1 MPIFRGTSVRTR
13 ALLTVLAVVSLV
25 ALFTTRVSG
34 KMPDFEVYWKAGAR
48 AIAAEPLYRADDG
61 HYQFKYLPA
70 FAVFAAPLAL
80 MPLPAAKALWFGS
93 SAVSMVTLLWLSAL
107 AVPRPKRP
115 LVLLVIITFVAMAK
129 FFAHE
134 LVLGQVNMLFA
145 VVVMAAVLQLQ
156 AGRDV
161 LAGLLFALAVVVKPY
176 AALFA
181 PWLALRPG
189 RAAFLT
195 MIATMVVVLLLPAT
209 LYGWS
214 PNLHLLRDWWA
225 TVTTSTAPNLT
236 NQDNVSLA
244 AFFTKWMGPDSAAP
258 TLTLI
263 ASVVLLGLVGVVVLA
278 RRGLAA
284 PDALEAALILVA
296 IPLISPQGWDYVFL
310 IATPAVMLLVD
321 NLQALPQG
329 LRITTI
335 AAIAVVAL
343 SIYDLMGANAYRTF
357 MAASIIT
364 ICFLVEIGALVALRL
379 RRAV

>member
-1 MPIFRGTSVRTR
+1 MPIFRGSSVRTR
-13 ALLTVLAVVSLV
+13 ALLAVLAVVSLV

-48 AIAAEPLYRADDG
+48 AIAAEPLYRVDDG

-80 MPLPAAKALWFGS
+80 MPLPAAKALWFGL
-93 SAVSMVTLLWLSAL
+93 SAVLMVVLLWLSAL

-129 FFAHE
+129 FYAHE

-156 AGRDV
+156 AGRDA
-161 LAGLLFALAVVVKPY
+161 LAGVLFALAVVVKPY

-181 PWLALRPG
+181 PWLVLRPG
-189 RAAFLT
+189 RSAFLT
-195 MIATMVVVLLLPAT
+195 MIATMAAVLLLPAT
-209 LYGWS
+209 VYGWS
-214 PNLHLLRDWWA
+214 PNLHLLRDWWT

-244 AFFTKWMGPDSAAP
+244 AFFTKWMGADSSAP
-258 TLTLI
+258 TLALIASVLLLTLI
-263 ASVVLLGLVGVVVLA
+263 AVVVAA
-278 RRGLAA
+278 RRGVPA
-284 PDALEAALILVA
+284 PDALEAALLLVA

-310 IATPAVMLLVD
+310 IATPAVMLLID
-321 NLQALPQG
+321 NLGALPSG
-329 LRITTI
+329 LRIATI
-335 AAIAVVAL
+335 AAIAMVAL

-357 MAASIIT
+357 MAASAIT
-364 ICFLVEIGALVALRL
+364 VCFLIQIAGLVALRV
-379 RRAV
+379 RRVV